1 MNKIFIFAA
10 GFILLI
16 FGMTLVLR
24 HWDAA
29 MIVFNGIVPA
39 AAAVAG
45 LVMMFAASIRPKTI
59 SCPAKAGD
67 QRPET
72 KNQ

>member
-1 MNKIFIFAA
+1 MKRALIFTT
-10 GFILLI
+10 GFILLT
-16 FGMTLVLR
+16 FGMALVLR

-29 MIVFNGIVPA
+29 IIVFTGIVPA
-39 AAAVAG
+39 AMAVAG

-59 SCPAKAGD
+59 D

-72 KNQ
+72 KS